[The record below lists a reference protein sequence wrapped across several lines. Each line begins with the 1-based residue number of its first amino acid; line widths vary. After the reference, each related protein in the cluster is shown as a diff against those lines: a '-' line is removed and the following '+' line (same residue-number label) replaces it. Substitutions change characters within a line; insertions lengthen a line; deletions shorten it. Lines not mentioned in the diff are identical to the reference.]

1 MDDLVNTVDGIIRKE
16 TLTKNKRKYW
26 IQHQHSKEAVTLA
39 NIASKVKEK
48 KDIVKVIVV
57 L

>member
-48 KDIVKVIVV
+48 KDIVKVVVV